1 MRHLQSIATTL
12 TDWASTDERI
22 RALVWYGSFARG
34 ETTAHSDLDA
44 AVIVRADAD
53 ITDIVDSCPRRFG
66 SRLRNYTCSV
76 TRGEATFWIDQVLTK
91 VDLLIVSDP
100 EGLAWLADSPDIS
113 PPRLIIALD
122 KDNCCHALVERASRP
137 VSRDAR
143 QLADEEI
150 DKFIV
155 AFEACSA
162 AHRRS
167 DGYQFYFQ
175 FNLALHRLARLV
187 ELARGHAVCLF
198 LPKMLLPARMSL
210 PEQLRWR
217 ELRGTMY
224 LPEANDAKRRLAAVF
239 LEAVRELYSQA
250 PGARSA
256 DELADFLD
264 AVLSR
269 DLFFNVRDFA
279 DAYDG
284 TVAEGVL
291 FRSSALTRWKEEPA
305 LRAWLSEHRV
315 RCIVDFRHPNEFA
328 EEKAMYPADLL
339 TGIEYVSLP
348 LSGAPRQDATPKPKD
363 AGPVYERQF
372 FAHRQSAIEAI
383 RAILRTRDGST
394 VVHCHV
400 GKDRTGWFCAALAML
415 LGLPDEQVV
424 HDYMLSGQGVSS
436 TAIETFMVAVRQAGG
451 ASCVFEQAGLSPQE
465 REQLASRLLTRRGS
479 L

>member
-1 MRHLQSIATTL
+1 MMHLQAIATTL
-12 TDWASTDERI
+12 ADWASTDERV
-22 RALVWYGSFARG
+22 RAVVWYGSFARG
-34 ETTAHSDLDA
+34 EANAHSDLDA
-44 AVIVRADAD
+44 ALVVRADAD
-53 ITDIVDSCPRRFG
+53 IADIVLSCTRRFG
-66 SRLRNYTCSV
+66 SRLRNHTCS
-76 TRGEATFWIDQVLTK
+76 TARGEATLWIDHALTK
-91 VDLLIVSDP
+91 VDLHIVRNP
-100 EGLAWLADSPDIS
+100 EGLAWLADSPDIP
-113 PPRLIIALD
+113 PPRLTTVLD
-122 KDNCCHALVERASRP
+122 KDECCHALVERASRP
-137 VSRDAR
+137 VSRNTR

-187 ELARGHAVCLF
+187 ELARGNAVFLF

-210 PEQLRWR
+210 PEQRQWR

-224 LPEANDAKRRLAAVF
+224 LPEANDAKRRLAAAF
-239 LEAVRELYSQA
+239 LESVRELHRQA
-250 PGARSA
+250 PGARSPV
-256 DELADFLD
+256 ELADFLD
-264 AVLSR
+264 AILSR

-284 TVAEGVL
+284 AVAKGVL
-291 FRSSALTRWKEEPA
+291 FRSSALTRWKDEPA
-305 LRAWLSEHRV
+305 LRAWLSQNRV
-315 RCIVDFRHPNEFA
+315 RCIVDFRHPHEFA
-328 EEKAMYPADLL
+328 EEKAQYPADLL
-339 TGIEYVSLP
+339 TEIEYVSLP

-363 AGPVYERQF
+363 AGSVYERQF
-372 FAHRQSAIEAI
+372 FAHRQSVIDAI

-394 VVHCHV
+394 LVHCHV
-400 GKDRTGWFCAALAML
+400 GKDRTGWFCASLAML
-415 LGLPDEQVV
+415 LGLPEEHVV

-436 TAIETFMVAVRQAGG
+436 AAIETFLAAVRRAGG
-451 ASCVFEQAGLSPQE
+451 ASCVFEQAGLSQQE